1 MDQKTEDSAI
11 TFLRITLLQR
21 SKAVLSTELWDFLS
35 FPFLD
40 LLWRGVK
47 LAVVDQTEEVLI
59 ASEKA
64 MRGPGLT

>member
-21 SKAVLSTELWDFLS
+21 SKAVLSTELRGFLS
-35 FPFLD
+35 FLFLD
-40 LLWRGVK
+40 LLWRGIK